1 MKQRSRAT
9 TGLFFGVSAYLIWGS
24 FPLIITAS
32 AFANPLETVVWR
44 VVFGFFFAALLVSI
58 TRAWRPIVELAKSP
72 KKLGWIAVAAL
83 FIFINWET
91 YVIAVVTGNTIESSL
106 GYFINPL
113 ITILFAVLIL
123 KEKLR
128 PVQWVALGIGFVAV
142 VVLTLDYGRPPW
154 FAFIL
159 AFSFAIY
166 SLAKN
171 KVGNKIPAL
180 QSFTL
185 ESAIVMPIALIQ
197 LAVVA
202 SMGPIM
208 LFTGVFEASV
218 LIGFG
223 IMTAIPL
230 ILFGAAASRIPLASI
245 GFIAVIVLTLD
256 YGRPP
261 WFAFILAFSF
271 AIYSLA
277 KNKVGNKIP
286 ALQSFTLESAIVM
299 PVALIQLAVV
309 ASMGPI
315 MLFTGVFE
323 ASVLIGFGILTAIP
337 LILFGAAASRIPLA
351 SIGFIQYLTP
361 TLQFLTAYFILQEP
375 MPAVR
380 WIGFGLVWVS
390 LAVLTFDALTAR
402 RGALPIAEQP

>member
-9 TGLFFGVSAYLIWGS
+9 TGLLFGVSAYLIWGS

-44 VVFGFFFAALLVSI
+44 VVFGFLFAAVLVSI
-58 TRAWRPIVELAKSP
+58 TKAWRPIIELARSP

-113 ITILFAVLIL
+113 ITILFAVVIL

-128 PVQWVALGIGFVAV
+128 PMQWVALSIGLVAV
-142 VVLTLDYGRPPW
+142 IVLTIDYGRPPW
-154 FAFIL
+154 FALIL
-159 AFSFAIY
+159 ALSFAIY

-171 KVGNKIPAL
+171 KVGR
-180 QSFTL
+180 S
-185 ESAIVMPIALIQ
+185 
-197 LAVVA
+197 
-202 SMGPIM
+202 
-208 LFTGVFEASV
+208 
-218 LIGFG
+218 
-223 IMTAIPL
+223 
-230 ILFGAAASRIPLASI
+230 
-245 GFIAVIVLTLD
+245 
-256 YGRPP
+256 
-261 WFAFILAFSF
+261 
-271 AIYSLA
+271 
-277 KNKVGNKIP
+277 IP

-309 ASMGPI
+309 ASMGPL

-323 ASVLIGFGILTAIP
+323 TTVLIGFGILTAIP

-361 TLQFLTAYFILQEP
+361 TMQFLIAYFILLEP
-375 MPAVR
+375 MPPAR
-380 WIGFGLVWVS
+380 WIGFGLVWIS
-390 LAVLTFDALTAR
+390 LAVLTFDAIRSRRATIPVVETA
-402 RGALPIAEQP
+402 

>member
-9 TGLFFGVSAYLIWGS
+9 TGIFFGVSAYLIWGS

-44 VVFGFFFAALLVSI
+44 VVFGFLFAALLVSI

-128 PVQWVALGIGFVAV
+128 SMQWLALGIGFIAV

-154 FAFIL
+154 FALIL

-171 KVGNKIPAL
+171 KVGK
-180 QSFTL
+180 
-185 ESAIVMPIALIQ
+185 
-197 LAVVA
+197 
-202 SMGPIM
+202 
-208 LFTGVFEASV
+208 
-218 LIGFG
+218 
-223 IMTAIPL
+223 
-230 ILFGAAASRIPLASI
+230 
-245 GFIAVIVLTLD
+245 
-256 YGRPP
+256 
-261 WFAFILAFSF
+261 
-271 AIYSLA
+271 
-277 KNKVGNKIP
+277 KIP

-315 MLFTGVFE
+315 MLFSGGYQ
-323 ASVLIGFGILTAIP
+323 AAVLISFGILTAIP

-361 TLQFLTAYFILQEP
+361 TLQFLIAYFILQEP
-375 MPAVR
+375 MPAAR
-380 WIGFGLVWVS
+380 WIGFGLVWFS
-390 LAVLTFDALTAR
+390 LAVLTFDALRAR
-402 RGALPIAEQP
+402 RGTLPIAEQP